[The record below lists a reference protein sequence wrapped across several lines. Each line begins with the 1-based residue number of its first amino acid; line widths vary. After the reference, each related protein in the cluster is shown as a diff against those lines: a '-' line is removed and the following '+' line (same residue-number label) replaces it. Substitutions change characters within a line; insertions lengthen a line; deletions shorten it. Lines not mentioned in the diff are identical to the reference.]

1 MACRI
6 NIVCFEFES
15 DSPNMDV
22 HAQLTWN
29 THISSFHTIIFVKMF
44 ILQVTIGHFLEI
56 LSCNMHFVLIEHLTI
71 VPNDVNIK

>member
-15 DSPNMDV
+15 DSPNII
-22 HAQLTWN
+22 
-29 THISSFHTIIFVKMF
+29 ISSFHTIIFVKMF

>member
-15 DSPNMDV
+15 DSPNII
-22 HAQLTWN
+22 
-29 THISSFHTIIFVKMF
+29 ISSFHTIIFVKRF